1 MRSTL
6 RIMCDLSLGQKYY
19 LNCLVLCLDI
29 VLLCGC
35 VHVQKKLRMV
45 CSIQFNKNMIDNSLT
60 FSCILCSMHQILQ
73 AEATLQNCARFRLA
87 ILGLVVASIGIGGTV
102 DSNGARLRFRRQIFV
117 LVSSSSSSQF
127 DRA

>member
-1 MRSTL
+1 MT
-6 RIMCDLSLGQKYY
+6 D
-19 LNCLVLCLDI
+19 NC
-29 VLLCGC
+29 
-35 VHVQKKLRMV
+35 
-45 CSIQFNKNMIDNSLT
+45 LT

-102 DSNGARLRFRRQIFV
+102 DSNGARLRFRRQIFA
-117 LVSSSSSSQF
+117 LASSTSSSQF